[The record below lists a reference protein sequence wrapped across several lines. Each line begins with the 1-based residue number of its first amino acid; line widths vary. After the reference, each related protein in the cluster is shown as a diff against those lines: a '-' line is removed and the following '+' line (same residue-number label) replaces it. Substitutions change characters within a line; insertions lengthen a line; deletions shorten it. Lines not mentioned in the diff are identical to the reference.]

1 MGNLDADSLAD
12 MVADCARFWID
23 NATLIRQAMEFN
35 PDYSLSQAGGD
46 YWYTRNGHGVGYW
59 DRGLDVIGDALTT
72 AAQHNESGLW
82 AAPLDPETG
91 NPLPG
96 YHCDHDAP
104 SDATPDPDDSELWR
118 VYTDSRVDPLT
129 PDESAALAKLT
140 GETAP
145 DLPQVGNAAGAPMGR
160 RSTGIQAG
168 ESCNV
173 YPVTLDP
180 GGYDAGGAYWGLGE
194 SLWRVIGQT
203 SQGVEYVRAKDR
215 GAALAIA
222 QPDSPD
228 ALPLFM
234 LCNRMAGPDLDPG
247 RHEYLILNHLGET
260 LETLH
265 LTPDAARGRVE
276 RDGLETIAAIH
287 LSALWSKPGGRWNQN
302 ETTKTESI

>member
-1 MGNLDADSLAD
+1 MPQFILDTGNAESHARFDALPEFMQGYIETAFFCGVSTDDPDNPGESLELDGLGVGNLDADSLAD

-145 DLPQVGNAAGAPMGR
+145 DLPASRKRSGR
-160 RSTGIQAG
+160 TNGPPFNRDSSGRVVQRVSRDTG
-168 ESCNV
+168 
-173 YPVTLDP
+173 
-180 GGYDAGGAYWGLGE
+180 
-194 SLWRVIGQT
+194 
-203 SQGVEYVRAKDR
+203 
-215 GAALAIA
+215 
-222 QPDSPD
+222 
-228 ALPLFM
+228 
-234 LCNRMAGPDLDPG
+234 PG
-247 RHEYLILNHLGET
+247 R
-260 LETLH
+260 
-265 LTPDAARGRVE
+265 V
-276 RDGLETIAAIH
+276 
-287 LSALWSKPGGRWNQN
+287 
-302 ETTKTESI
+302 